1 MPNISPVFVPASD
14 VNVIAAKT
22 IKITNLTLSLANTEY
37 NHPLQSKLKQLKIK
51 SRSASRLQYAFIEG
65 DSSVQFQTIPK
76 FCEEFLSGLDFTD
89 KILYIQTDSTATIVE
104 IVELY

>member
-1 MPNISPVFVPASD
+1 MPNISPIFVPASD

-22 IKITNLTLSLANTEY
+22 IKITNLTLSLANVEY
-37 NHPLQSKLKQLKIK
+37 NHPLQSKLKQIKIK

-65 DSSVQFQTIPK
+65 DSSVLFKVIPK
-76 FCEEFLSGLDFTD
+76 FCEEVLVDVDFTG
-89 KILYIQTDSTATIVE
+89 KILYVQSDSTAAIVE